1 MSQKRKAF
9 TLIEL
14 LVVIAIIALLIGLLL
29 PALAKAQRN
38 AKTLKDSTQVNQIA
52 KSFITYAGSTGKGK
66 YPTPGLINR
75 LADPNQG
82 NAQIPGQGPEDDT
95 LNTTPN
101 LFSAL
106 IAQEYFDTNIVVG
119 PTEVNQN
126 IVIKND
132 YNHDQYNPSGDIYWD
147 PNFLMN
153 IDTLGAVAN
162 GSYAHMALIGDRKNQ
177 KWRDTNSSGDPVL
190 GTRGVGKTG
199 GNPAGSQVVQAG
211 DDEYKKSPTLL
222 LHGSTKQWDGNV
234 CFNDMH
240 TETLDNF
247 TPAATSYEFGAGPM
261 QKDNIFA
268 CEFGTAGNNQL
279 QGDAWLVVNK
289 VHTTGANQTITPVW
303 DYLQ

>member
-1 MSQKRKAF
+1 MSQRKAF

-29 PALAKAQRN
+29 PALAKAQKN
-38 AKTLKDSTQVNQIA
+38 AKTLKDSTQANQIA
-52 KSFITYAGSTGKGK
+52 KSFITFAGSSGKGK

-75 LADPNQG
+75 LADPNNG
-82 NAQIPGQGPEDDT
+82 NQQIPGQGPEDAT

-101 LFSAL
+101 LYSAL
-106 IAQEYFDTNIVVG
+106 IAQEFFNTDIVIG
-119 PTEVNQN
+119 TTEVNQN
-126 IVIKND
+126 IVQKSD
-132 YNHDQYNPSGDIYWD
+132 YDRDQYNPSNDIYWD
-147 PNFLMN
+147 PTFQMN
-153 IDTLGAVAN
+153 IETLGQVAN
-162 GSYAHMALIGDRKNQ
+162 ASYAHMALIGDRKNQ
-177 KWRDTNSSGDPVL
+177 KWRDTNNSNDPIL
-190 GTRGVGKTG
+190 GTRGVGKNS
-199 GNPAGSQVVQAG
+199 GNPLGSSVVLAG
-211 DDEYKKSPTLL
+211 DDEYKKSPTLQ

-240 TETLDNF
+240 TETLDNHYP
-247 TPAATSYEFGAGPM
+247 TGVSYEFGLNPL

-289 VHTTGANQTITPVW
+289 TLTAGTNPVLTPIW